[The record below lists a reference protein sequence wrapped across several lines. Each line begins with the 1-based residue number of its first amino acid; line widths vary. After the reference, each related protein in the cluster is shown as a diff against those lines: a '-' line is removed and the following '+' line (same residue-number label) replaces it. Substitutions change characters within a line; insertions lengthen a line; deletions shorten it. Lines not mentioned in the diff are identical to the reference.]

1 MLNEIMAEQSQDVNM
16 EQGAIGLGENQ
27 VNVESQDG
35 LGLQAVGGVHTIGRK
50 CQYLSFF
57 SFLFD
62 WKLFHICSTHS
73 GKSGR

>member
-35 LGLQAVGGVHTIGRK
+35 LGLQAVGGVHTISRK
-50 CQYLSFF
+50 CQY
-57 SFLFD
+57 
-62 WKLFHICSTHS
+62 
-73 GKSGR
+73 